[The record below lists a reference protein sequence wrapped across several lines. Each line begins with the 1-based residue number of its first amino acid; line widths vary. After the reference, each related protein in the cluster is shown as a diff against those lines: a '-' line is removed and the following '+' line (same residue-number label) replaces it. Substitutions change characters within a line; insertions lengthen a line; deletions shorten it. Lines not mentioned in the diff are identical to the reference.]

1 MFHFYDFLGIFLLSQ
16 TRPQPDPNQTK
27 TRPIPDLNQTQT
39 RPKPDPNQTRTR
51 LEPDPNQTF
60 GVNYNLSL
68 FKTVLYS
75 ILYRM
80 AGALK
85 HP

>member
-1 MFHFYDFLGIFLLSQ
+1 MYVYI
-16 TRPQPDPNQTK
+16 QTK
-27 TRPIPDLNQTQT
+27 KQPE
-39 RPKPDPNQTRTR
+39 PDPNQTRSR
-51 LEPDPNQTF
+51 PKPDPNQTF